1 MRFGI
6 VFLCSNNR
14 WSYTDFLRNEAKM
27 TPKIAPPISP
37 PRNELTSKRLNSG

>member
-37 PRNELTSKRLNSG
+37 PAKIANCALLS